1 MRQNRNETFQLR
13 GWLLRVWENDGFV
26 FITSRLWFMEQV
38 FVRAYAAH
46 RDGRLADAERGYRAT
61 LAADPV
67 HVDALHLLGVLR
79 HQQGQHAEAADLVRR
94 AVELRPDDAA
104 LQLNLGNALK
114 ALGELEGAIERFR
127 NALTLAPAFAL
138 AHYNLGNAYA
148 SIGRHE
154 DAMYAFG
161 HAVRLQPG
169 DASSHNNLGNALHA
183 LGRHAEAADA
193 FRRALKI
200 RPGHAGAHN
209 NLGMALNALGDSAG
223 AVEHFQKALRREPR
237 FVAAHFNLA
246 NTLDATGYHTQAVAG
261 FEAALALQPQF
272 PPALFG
278 LGNALAS
285 QGRYA
290 EAIGP
295 YERAIGFDPK
305 FALAWL
311 ALGTA
316 HHALGRHA
324 AALRAFDEALRVRP
338 ELAAAH
344 LNRALTWLTLGD
356 FRRGLPEYEWRLDPA
371 FRDEAAA
378 RGTPVALAA
387 DASTETSADASGLPN
402 GPLPRWCGEPL
413 AGRTLLIQAEQGF
426 GDTLQFVR
434 FAPQIAARAQ
444 QSGARVV
451 LEVQAP
457 LIPLIAPAAE
467 AARVGLIPQGAPRA
481 SIDADLHIPL
491 LSLPLALGA
500 TPDTLPA
507 SASYLSAPAAYR
519 RKWRGSLGGQ
529 ARRKIGLAWSGRI
542 QKQENRALPLAALD
556 PLFALDG
563 TDWIVLQPNLTA
575 AEQAALDA
583 HPRARTIH
591 RLGDKLADF
600 ADTAAVIERLDA
612 VVSIDTSI
620 AHLAGALGAKLW
632 LMLPFAAD
640 WRWFTGT
647 DTSPWYPRA
656 RLVRQPRPGDWDA
669 VVAHVARALRED

>member
-1 MRQNRNETFQLR
+1 
-13 GWLLRVWENDGFV
+13 
-26 FITSRLWFMEQV
+26 MEQV

-46 RDGRLADAERGYRAT
+46 RDGRLGDAERGYRAT

-67 HVDALHLLGVLR
+67 HVDALHMLGVLR

-94 AVELRPDDAA
+94 AVNLRPDDAA

-114 ALGELEGAIERFR
+114 ALGELDGAIERFR
-127 NALTLAPAFAL
+127 NALTLAPTFPL

-148 SIGRHE
+148 AIGRHE
-154 DAMYAFG
+154 DAMYAFD

-183 LGRHAEAADA
+183 LGRHAEAAEA

-209 NLGMALNALGDSAG
+209 NLGMALNALGDAAG
-223 AVEHFQKALRREPR
+223 AVEHFQKALRVQPR

-246 NTLDATGYHTQAVAG
+246 NTLDATGYHAQAAAG

-278 LGNALAS
+278 LGNALAAL
-285 QGRYA
+285 GRHE
-290 EAIGP
+290 EAVGP
-295 YERAIGFDPK
+295 YERAIGLDPK
-305 FALAWL
+305 FALGWL

-316 HHALGRHA
+316 QHALGRHA
-324 AALRAFDEALRVRP
+324 AALRAFDEAVRVRP
-338 ELAAAH
+338 DLAAAH
-344 LNRALTWLTLGD
+344 LNRALVLLTLGD
-356 FRRGLPEYEWRLDPA
+356 FRRGLPAYEWRLDPTA
-371 FRDEAAA
+371 RENGGAASAIA
-378 RGTPVALAA
+378 RAVETAKASAQLADPQAASTATLAA
-387 DASTETSADASGLPN
+387 
-402 GPLPRWCGEPL
+402 LPRWRGEPL
-413 AGRTLLIQAEQGF
+413 AGRTLLIHAEQGF

-434 FAPQIAARAQ
+434 FVPNVVELAH
-444 QSGARVV
+444 SGARIV

-457 LIPLIAPAAE
+457 LVPLIAPAAHV
-467 AARVGLIPQGAPRA
+467 AHITLTAQGAPRPA
-481 SIDADLHIPL
+481 VDLHCPL
-491 LSLPLALGA
+491 LSLPLALG
-500 TPDTLPA
+500 TTLDTVPA
-507 SASYLSAPAAYR
+507 PMPYLSAPPAYR

-542 QKQENRALPLAALD
+542 QKHENRSLPLAALE
-556 PLFALDG
+556 PLFALEG
-563 TDWIVLQPNLTA
+563 IDWIVLQPHLSD
-575 AEQAALDA
+575 AEHAALDA

-591 RLGDKLADF
+591 RLEGKLGDF

-640 WRWFTGT
+640 WRWFA
-647 DTSPWYPRA
+647 DTEASPWYPRA
-656 RLVRQPRPGDWDA
+656 QLVRQPRPGAWDE
-669 VVAHVARALRED
+669 VVARVAAGLREG

>member
-1 MRQNRNETFQLR
+1 
-13 GWLLRVWENDGFV
+13 
-26 FITSRLWFMEQV
+26 MEQL

-46 RDGRLADAERGYRAT
+46 RDGRLDDAERGYRAT
-61 LAADPV
+61 LDADPV

-94 AVELRPDDAA
+94 AVALRPDDAA

-114 ALGELEGAIERFR
+114 ALGELDGAIERFR

-148 SIGRHE
+148 AIGRHE

-183 LGRHAEAADA
+183 LGRHDEAADA

-209 NLGMALNALGDSAG
+209 NLGMSLNALGDSTG
-223 AVEHFQKALRREPR
+223 ALEQFRMALRVQPR

-246 NTLDATGYHTQAVAG
+246 NTLDAIGHHHEAVTT
-261 FEAALALQPQF
+261 FEAALALQPRF
-272 PPALFG
+272 VPALFG
-278 LGNALAS
+278 LGTALAAL
-285 QGRYA
+285 GRHD

-338 ELAAAH
+338 NLAAAH
-344 LNRALTWLTLGD
+344 LNRAITWLTLGD

-371 FRDEAAA
+371 AREEAHANAPNGAGYAPARTAAA
-378 RGTPVALAA
+378 PGATPGA
-387 DASTETSADASGLPN
+387 
-402 GPLPRWCGEPL
+402 LPRWHGEPL
-413 AGRTLLIQAEQGF
+413 DGRTLFIEAEQGF

-434 FAPQIAARAQ
+434 FVPLVAAAQ
-444 QSGARVV
+444 EGNARIV
-451 LEVQAP
+451 LEVQRA
-457 LIPLIAPAAE
+457 LMPLIAPAAE
-467 AARVGLIPQGAPRA
+467 AWRVTLVEQGAPRPA
-481 SIDADLHIPL
+481 ADLHCPL
-491 LSLPLALGA
+491 LSLPLALG
-500 TPDTLPA
+500 TSIDTLPA
-507 SASYLSAPAAYR
+507 RTPYLQASAAYR

-542 QKQENRALPLAALD
+542 LKHENRAIALSALE

-563 TDWIVLQPNLTA
+563 IDWIVLQPDVSA
-575 AEQAALDA
+575 AEHAALDA
-583 HPRARTIH
+583 HPRARSIH
-591 RLGDKLADF
+591 RLGGKLGDF
-600 ADTAAVIERLDA
+600 ADTAAVIERLDG

-640 WRWFTGT
+640 WRWFTNT
-647 DTSPWYPRA
+647 DESPWYPRA
-656 RLVRQPRPGDWDA
+656 RLVRQPRPHAWA
-669 VVAHVARALRED
+669 EVVETVARELRDA

>member
-1 MRQNRNETFQLR
+1 
-13 GWLLRVWENDGFV
+13 
-26 FITSRLWFMEQV
+26 MEQF

-46 RDGRLADAERGYRAT
+46 RDGRLDDAERGYRAT

-94 AVELRPDDAA
+94 AVALRPDDAA

-114 ALGELEGAIERFR
+114 ALGELDGAIERFR

-148 SIGRHE
+148 AIGRHE
-154 DAMYAFG
+154 DAMYAFS

-183 LGRHAEAADA
+183 LGRHGEAADS

-209 NLGMALNALGDSAG
+209 NLGMSLNALGDSAG
-223 AVEHFQKALRREPR
+223 ALEQFRQALRAQPR

-246 NTLDATGYHTQAVAG
+246 NTLDATGHHHEAATA
-261 FEAALALQPQF
+261 FEAALALQPRF
-272 PPALFG
+272 VPALFG
-278 LGNALAS
+278 LGNALAAL
-285 QGRYA
+285 GRHD
-290 EAIGP
+290 EAVGP

-311 ALGTA
+311 ALGAA

-338 ELAAAH
+338 DLAAAH
-344 LNRALTWLTLGD
+344 LNRALAWLTLGD

-371 FRDEAAA
+371 AREQAHANTPLGAGYAAA
-378 RGTPVALAA
+378 LTPAAPGLAA
-387 DASTETSADASGLPN
+387 SA
-402 GPLPRWCGEPL
+402 LPRWHGEPL
-413 AGRTLLIQAEQGF
+413 NARTLVIEAEQGF

-434 FAPQIAARAQ
+434 FVPLIAAAAQ
-444 QSGARVV
+444 HGNARIV
-451 LEVQAP
+451 LEVQRA
-457 LIPLIAPAAE
+457 LVPLIAPAAE
-467 AARVGLIPQGAPRA
+467 AWRITLVEQGAPRPA
-481 SIDADLHIPL
+481 ADLRCPL

-507 SASYLSAPAAYR
+507 RTPYLNASAAYR

-542 QKQENRALPLAALD
+542 QKHENRAIALAMLD

-563 TDWIVLQPNLTA
+563 IDWIVLQPDLSD
-575 AEQAALDA
+575 AEHAALDA
-583 HPRARTIH
+583 HPRARSIH
-591 RLGDKLADF
+591 RLGNKLQDF
-600 ADTAAVIERLDA
+600 ADTAAVIERLDS

-647 DTSPWYPRA
+647 DESPWYPRA
-656 RLVRQPRPGDWDA
+656 RLVRQPRPHAWA
-669 VVAHVARALRED
+669 EVIETVARELRDA